1 MQDIFRCYP
10 NRYEAVIAPLC
21 EALDVLEEP
30 DAKAAMIWI
39 VGEYAERI
47 DNAEDMLA
55 LLLDTFLDEPVA
67 VQLQLLTATV
77 KLFLKKPGAP
87 GVQKMISSVLT
98 AATQQTDNPDLR
110 DRAYMY
116 WRLLSAMPEVRRL
129 VSCFATLQLCI
140 DRSISI
146 GGASAWNASM

>member
-1 MQDIFRCYP
+1 MCVQDIFRCYP
-10 NRYEAVIAPLC
+10 NRYEAAIAPLC

-47 DNAEDMLA
+47 DNADELLN

-77 KLFLKKPGAP
+77 KLFLKKPAAGDA
-87 GVQKMISSVLT
+87 QKMISSVLT

-116 WRLLSAMPEVRRL
+116 WRLLSAMPEVRTGLRHVQCVFL
-129 VSCFATLQLCI
+129 KSL
-140 DRSISI
+140 
-146 GGASAWNASM
+146 

>member
-10 NRYEAVIAPLC
+10 NRYEAVIADLC
-21 EALDVLEEP
+21 ESLAVLEEP
-30 DAKAAMIWI
+30 DSKAAMIWI

-47 DNAEDMLA
+47 DNADEL
-55 LLLDTFLDEPVA
+55 LTFLLDNFLDEPVP

-77 KLFLKKPGAP
+77 KLFLKKPAAEGA
-87 GVQKMISSVLT
+87 QTMISSVLT

-116 WRLLSAMPEVRRL
+116 WRMLSAMPEVGTAPLSSPVTRWM
-129 VSCFATLQLCI
+129 C
-140 DRSISI
+140 
-146 GGASAWNASM
+146 WY